1 MKKIGIIGFGW
12 LGSRIA
18 DHLDGKFDIY
28 ATTTSSD
35 KLQGI
40 QSQGFHAEIA
50 VFSDSTDDNYPESWE
65 IIDQLDTMIITI
77 PLSERRSSRE
87 SLQIILSKL
96 FSFIGKYEKQI
107 FFTSTTSVY
116 PNQPGIYTEEMM
128 TVENV
133 FIENEISKKFPQINI
148 LRLGGLM
155 GDGRLLKN
163 FTVSDLG
170 GVVNHIHYKD
180 VAEVIRIMME
190 KNVKSKVYNV
200 VAPFHPTKQE
210 VISAQ
215 NNTPPNDRLY
225 NDEQRIISSE
235 KLVSEL
241 GFNFKYPDPEKF
253 HRE

>member
-35 KLQGI
+35 KLQDI
-40 QSQGFHAEIA
+40 QSRGFHAEIA
-50 VFSDSTDDNYPESWE
+50 AFRTDDNYLKSWE
-65 IIDQLDTMIITI
+65 IINLLDAVIITI

-87 SLQIILSKL
+87 TLEIILSKL

-128 TVENV
+128 PVKNI
-133 FIENEISKKFPQINI
+133 FIENELCKKFPQINI

-155 GDGRLLKN
+155 GDRRLLKN

-170 GVVNHIHYKD
+170 GIVNHVHYND
-180 VAEVIRIMME
+180 VAEVIRTMME
-190 KNVKSKVYNV
+190 NSVKSKVYNV
-200 VAPFHPTKQE
+200 VAPLHPTKQE

-215 NNTPPNDRLY
+215 NNIPLSDGLC

-253 HRE
+253 HME

>member
-18 DHLDGKFDIY
+18 DHLDWKFDIY

-35 KLQGI
+35 KLQDI
-40 QSQGFHAEIA
+40 QSRGFHAEIA
-50 VFSDSTDDNYPESWE
+50 AFRTDDNYLKSWE
-65 IIDQLDTMIITI
+65 IINLLDAVIITI

-87 SLQIILSKL
+87 TLEIILSKL

-128 TVENV
+128 SVENV
-133 FIENEISKKFPQINI
+133 FIENELCKKFPQINI

-155 GDGRLLKN
+155 GDRRLLKN

-170 GVVNHIHYKD
+170 GIVNHVHYND
-180 VAEVIRIMME
+180 VAEVIRTMME
-190 KNVKSKVYNV
+190 NSVKSKVYNV
-200 VAPFHPTKQE
+200 VAPLHPTKQE

-215 NNTPPNDRLY
+215 NNIPLSDGLY

-241 GFNFKYPDPEKF
+241 GFNFKYPDPKKF
-253 HRE
+253 HLE

>member
-12 LGSRIA
+12 LGSRVA

-28 ATTTSSD
+28 ATTTSYD
-35 KLQGI
+35 KLHGI

-50 VFSDSTDDNYPESWE
+50 VFSNSTDNGYPESWG
-65 IIDQLDTMIITI
+65 IIHQLDAVIITI
-77 PLSERRSSRE
+77 PLSERRSSQE
-87 SLQIILSKL
+87 SLQTILSKL
-96 FSFIGKYEKQI
+96 FSFIGKYEKQM
-107 FFTSTTSVY
+107 FFTSTTGAY

-128 TVENV
+128 PVENV
-133 FIENEISKKFPQINI
+133 FIENEISKKFPHINI

-155 GDGRLLKN
+155 GDRRLLKN

-170 GVVNHIHYKD
+170 GIVNHIHYND

-190 KNVKSKVYNV
+190 KNVESKVYNV
-200 VAPFHPTKQE
+200 VAPLHPTKQE

-215 NNTPPNDRLY
+215 NNIPLNDRLY
-225 NDEQRIISSE
+225 NDEQRMISSE

-241 GFNFKYPDPEKF
+241 GFIFKYPDPRRF
-253 HRE
+253 HLE